1 MLYTFYNVFHNTEVT
16 VELPNH
22 FVGERETQREVFER
36 IEHIAEQRSIASPLG
51 CQIAK
56 FAGKLARIRRTL
68 CPSGGYPN
76 CMCGIVRDECND

>member
-1 MLYTFYNVFHNTEVT
+1 MLYTFYNVFHGTEVA
-16 VELPNH
+16 VELPNN
-22 FVGERETQREVFER
+22 FVGERETQQEVYHR
-36 IEHIAEQRSIASPLG
+36 IEYIAGQKPIFSAIG

-76 CMCGIVRDECND
+76 CMCGIVRNERND